1 MSSCSTPCEE
11 EYVSWHT
18 EARIP
23 LNFDAV
29 IAAPTPE
36 PHKIIPLLVSPDWT
50 DSATNLAKSG

>member
-36 PHKIIPLLVSPDWT
+36 PHKIIPLLVYPDWP
-50 DSATNLAKSG
+50 D